1 MVRRYQTDNKLN
13 VDGKCGKT
21 TMASMIIKIK
31 KGSEI
36 PNYENISFDP
46 EEILRAQQAVIKA
59 MNDAKKMAETQINV
73 KEEVKKIE
81 ESTIKRLESID
92 IDFSE
97 IDTEGL
103 FREWQVMVDT
113 TKNK

>member
-36 PNYENISFDP
+36 PNYENIPFDAKEIKMAQ
-46 EEILRAQQAVIKA
+46 EEFIKV
-59 MNDAKKMAETQINV
+59 MNDAEKKAETQINV
-73 KEEVKKIE
+73 EEEVKKIE

-92 IDFSE
+92 IDFTT
-97 IDTEGL
+97 IDMAGLTE
-103 FREWQVMVDT
+103 EWKVMADT
-113 TKNK
+113 TKK